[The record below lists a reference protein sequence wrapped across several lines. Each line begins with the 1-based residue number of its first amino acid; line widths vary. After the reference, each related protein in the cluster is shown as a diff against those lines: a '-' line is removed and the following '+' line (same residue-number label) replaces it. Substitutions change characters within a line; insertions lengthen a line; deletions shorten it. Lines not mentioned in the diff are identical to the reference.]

1 VGFGETDEWAHAR
14 RYDHYLTAAHHVDGF
29 VRRLWQTVQSMPQYR
44 DQTTLILTADHG
56 RGPGP
61 KDWTDHGEKVDG
73 SEGDW
78 IAVMGPDMPR
88 LGERTQTEAH
98 TQSQI
103 ASTIAALLGEDYRA
117 AVPSAGAPIEDVL
130 KGVGQ
135 R

>member
-1 VGFGETDEWAHAR
+1 
-14 RYDHYLTAAHHVDGF
+14 
-29 VRRLWQTVQSMPQYR
+29 
-44 DQTTLILTADHG
+44 
-56 RGPGP
+56 
-61 KDWTDHGEKVDG
+61 
-73 SEGDW
+73 
-78 IAVMGPDMPR
+78 MGPDTPR

-117 AVPSAGAPIEDVL
+117 AVPSSGAPIEDVL